1 MKYNFPQF
9 KVTIV
14 DPTIEVNLNTIGD
27 KALDKMLSVDVFLV
41 TSTATFGVRAEDMS
55 YTDTWE
61 DAEVP
66 ALVDEWLKQFEHVDN
81 N

>member
-27 KALDKMLSVDVFLV
+27 KAVDKLLSVDVVL
-41 TSTATFGVRAEDMS
+41 TTDTATFGVRAEDMP
-55 YTDTWE
+55 YIDTWE

-66 ALVDEWLKQFEHVDN
+66 ALVDEWLKQFEDGN
-81 N
+81 ND